1 MGMNGRRFLSLVFAI
16 RCAVLGERGN
26 QPRSPDLDMVW
37 AQGRPSPGCPLLCVC
52 VCVCVCVSISHVPLF
67 GDSMDCSFP
76 GFPVHGILQAKILE
90 WVAISLS
97 RGSS

>member
-1 MGMNGRRFLSLVFAI
+1 MNGRRFLSLVFAI
-16 RCAVLGERGN
+16 RLAVLGERGN
-26 QPRSPDLDMVW
+26 QPRSPDPDMVW
-37 AQGRPSPGCPLLCVC
+37 AQGRQSSGCSLLCVC
-52 VCVCVCVSISHVPLF
+52 VCVCVCVCGSISHVPLF
-67 GDSMDCSFP
+67 ADPMDCSFP